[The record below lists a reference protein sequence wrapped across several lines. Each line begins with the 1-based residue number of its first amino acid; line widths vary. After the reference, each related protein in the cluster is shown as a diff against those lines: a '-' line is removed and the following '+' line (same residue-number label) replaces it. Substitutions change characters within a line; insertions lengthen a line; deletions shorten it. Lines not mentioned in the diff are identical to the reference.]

1 MLGWLSVYLNNIT
14 LYFNRFI
21 LSFRFRPF
29 ERINNLPY
37 TVLPAGPFVKD
48 EIPLK
53 ILYINKN
60 IIMTYYA
67 DAKPEWYTV

>member
-1 MLGWLSVYLNNIT
+1 M
-14 LYFNRFI
+14 
-21 LSFRFRPF
+21 
-29 ERINNLPY
+29 
-37 TVLPAGPFVKD
+37 LPAGPFVKD

-67 DAKPEWYTV
+67 DVKPE